1 MFRKVE
7 SEIKLKQ
14 AHLHEIQN
22 SISSLEDVMEERHL
36 RNEFEDLL
44 NREELMWAQNARTR
58 WILQGD

>member
-14 AHLHEIQN
+14 VHLQEIQN

>member
-14 AHLHEIQN
+14 AHLQEIQN
-22 SISSLEDVMEERHL
+22 SISSLEDVMEERNL